1 MIFQTPP
8 KLPLHEWCIIL
19 LFCTILLLLAGF
31 ALGHEKSIPVTSSS
45 SESIPSVLQVKI
57 EGQVAKPGLYRF
69 PLRTTIKELVEQ
81 AEPLPSADLS
91 YVKWRKQ
98 LRDGQTIHIPERHE
112 ITIHL
117 AGAVQE
123 PGPLKILSGT
133 RCCELAD
140 QLNVLPEADLKS
152 LRKKKQFLQDGDVIE
167 IPFLKK
173 KGKKAKTKI
182 KI

>member
-8 KLPLHEWCIIL
+8 KLPLHEWCVIL

-31 ALGHEKSIPVTSSS
+31 ALGREKPIPIPLSS
-45 SESIPSVLQVKI
+45 SESTPSVLQVKI

-69 PLRTTIKELVEQ
+69 PLHTTVRELVEQ

-91 YVKWRKQ
+91 CVKWRKQ
-98 LRDGQTIHIPERHE
+98 LRDGQTVHIPERHW

-140 QLNVLPEADLKS
+140 QLDVLPEADLKS
-152 LRKKKQFLQDGDVIE
+152 LRKKKRFLQEGDLLDV
-167 IPFLKK
+167 PFLKK
-173 KGKKAKTKI
+173 KGKKAKAKI
-182 KI
+182 